1 MIKKK
6 YQKMVNNLKKSIKII
21 KTFILIA
28 VVGLLLS
35 IATTKTVSANIK
47 NTVGIIVITNDGEKC
62 VQVQMNDTEIA
73 VLKKNIY
80 DFEGWLE
87 QNNPLVDLKLD
98 ECETEEIRDYVDK
111 LVESLPE
118 DVQFISTD
126 EIIKLI
132 TPEKNLYW
140 WMSLFIRQPIISI
153 GDSGRSFIPFSQYEW
168 YIGLG
173 IALRMGIWT
182 GYTYNEIKGL
192 KGGVTTLIRTIPP
205 NIISEKYSGSH
216 ILGVRGLKGIYINIG
231 ALGYKESYG
240 PVILLGRAYPLLAL
254 QK

>member
-1 MIKKK
+1 
-6 YQKMVNNLKKSIKII
+6 MVNNLKKSIKIV

-47 NTVGIIVITNDGEKC
+47 NTVGVIVITNEGEKC
-62 VQVQMNDTEIA
+62 VQFQMNDTQIA
-73 VLKKNIY
+73 ALKQNIY

-98 ECETEEIRDYVDK
+98 ECETKEIRDYVDK
-111 LVESLPE
+111 LIESLPE

-132 TPEKNLYW
+132 TPEKNPYW
-140 WMSLFIRQPIISI
+140 WMNLFIRQPIISI

-173 IALRMGIWT
+173 IALHMGIWT
-182 GYTYNEIKGL
+182 GYTYNEMKGL
-192 KGGVTTLIRTIPP
+192 KGGFTTFTRIIPP
-205 NIISEKYSGSH
+205 NITSEKYSGTH
-216 ILGVRGLKGIYINIG
+216 LVGVRGLKGLYINIG

-240 PVILLGRAYPLLAL
+240 PVVLLGRAYPLLAL

>member
-1 MIKKK
+1 M
-6 YQKMVNNLKKSIKII
+6 KKSIKIV

-35 IATTKTVSANIK
+35 VASTKTVSAYTQ
-47 NTVGIIVITNDGEKC
+47 NTVGIIVITDEGEKC
-62 VQVQMNDTEIA
+62 VQVQMNDTQIA
-73 VLKKNIY
+73 ALKQNIY

-87 QNNPLVDLKLD
+87 QNNPLADLKLD
-98 ECETEEIRDYVDK
+98 ECETKEIRDYVDK
-111 LVESLPE
+111 LIESLPE
-118 DVQFISTD
+118 NVQFISTD

-173 IALRMGIWT
+173 IALHMGIWT
-182 GYTYNEIKGL
+182 GYTYNEMKGL
-192 KGGVTTLIRTIPP
+192 KGGFTTFTRIIPP
-205 NIISEKYSGSH
+205 NITSEKYSGTH
-216 ILGVRGLKGIYINIG
+216 LVGVRGLKGLYINIG

-240 PVILLGRAYPLLAL
+240 PVVLLGRAYPLLAL